1 MDEALAERVV
11 KKLGALGAS
20 YAEAR
25 IEDVSYEFYVM
36 RSGNLDA
43 ADASRVTGIGMRALV
58 DGALAF
64 ASLDRLTPDAADA
77 QAVRCVR
84 LAGAAAKRAKRKI
97 KLCNEKAYVANV
109 SVKEKR
115 KLSSVPREE
124 KLELLKEVDKAV
136 PKGVKVPG
144 RNLYMSVVK
153 AEKLFVNSD
162 GAKIR
167 TTTPIV
173 YMSATAT
180 VNANGKNAQAMLW
193 MGGTGGWEA
202 MLALNAGARM
212 ERECKIL
219 HANLTK
225 GVAPPKGKIDLV
237 VGPEVTGIAAHE
249 SCGHPYE
256 ADRIMGREAAQAGES
271 FVKLNMLGTRIG
283 SKVPTIME
291 DPTLPGSYGY
301 YLYDDEGV
309 KARPRTLMK
318 NGVIN
323 EFLHNRETAAR
334 AGLKNSNGSAR
345 ADGFNREPLVRMA
358 NTFVKPGDYKFDELI
373 EDVRLGVYVNSF
385 NEWNIDDTRYNQK
398 YVGREAFLIENGELK
413 GPIANP
419 RIEVTTPDFWSAVDA
434 VGSDFFLSVGT
445 CGKGEP
451 AQGVPVGMGGP
462 HMRLRGLRLGGA

>member
-1 MDEALAERVV
+1 MDDALAERVV

-36 RSGNLDA
+36 RNGNLDA
-43 ADASRVTGIGMRALV
+43 ADASRATGIGMRALV
-58 DGALAF
+58 NGALSF

-77 QAVRCVR
+77 QAARCVR
-84 LAGAAAKRAKRKI
+84 LASAAAKRAKRKI
-97 KLCNEKAYVANV
+97 MLCNEKAHVATI
-109 SVKEKR
+109 SVKEKT
-115 KLSSVPREE
+115 KLSSIPRED
-124 KLELLKEVDKAV
+124 KLELLKEVDKSV

-144 RNLYMSVVK
+144 RFLYMQIVK
-153 AEKLFVNSD
+153 SEKLFVNSD

-202 MLALNAGARM
+202 MLALNGPKRM
-212 ERECKIL
+212 ERECNIL

-225 GVAPPKGKIDLV
+225 GVAPPKGKIDIV
-237 VGPEVTGIAAHE
+237 VGPEVTGIATHE

-271 FVKLNMLGTRIG
+271 FVKLDMLGKRIG
-283 SKVPTIME
+283 NKAATVIE

-309 KARPRTLMK
+309 KARPRILMK

-323 EFLHNRETAAR
+323 DFLHNRETAAR

-373 EDVRLGVYVNSF
+373 EDVKLGVYVNSF

-398 YVGREAFLIENGELK
+398 YVGREAFLIEKGELK
-413 GPIANP
+413 GPVANP

-434 VGSDFFLSVGT
+434 VGNDFFLSVGT

>member
-1 MDEALAERVV
+1 MDDDLAERVV

-25 IEDVSYEFYVM
+25 IEDVSYEYYVM
-36 RSGNLDA
+36 RKGNLDA
-43 ADASRVTGIGMRALV
+43 ANESRATGIGMRALV
-58 DGALAF
+58 GGALAF
-64 ASLDRLTPDAADA
+64 ASLDRLTPEAADA
-77 QAVRCVR
+77 QAERCVR

-97 KLCNEKAYVANV
+97 RLCSEKAHVATV
-109 SVKEKR
+109 AVKEKR
-115 KLSSVPREE
+115 KLSSVSREE
-124 KLELLKEVDKAV
+124 KLALLNEVDKSV
-136 PKGVKVPG
+136 PEGVKVPG
-144 RNLYMSVVK
+144 RNLYMQLTKS
-153 AEKLFVNSD
+153 EKLFVNSD
-162 GAKIR
+162 GARIR

-180 VNANGKNAQAMLW
+180 VNAKGKNAQAMLW

-202 MLALNAGARM
+202 MLALDGPGRM
-212 ERECKIL
+212 ERECRIL
-219 HANLTK
+219 NANLTK
-225 GVAPPKGKIDLV
+225 GKAPPKGKIDIV
-237 VGPEVTGIAAHE
+237 VGPEVTGIATHE

-271 FVKLNMLGTRIG
+271 FVKLDMLGKRIG
-283 SKVPTIME
+283 SKAATVIE
-291 DPTLPGSYGY
+291 DPTLPGSYGH

-318 NGVIN
+318 NGIIN

-334 AGLKNSNGSAR
+334 AGLRSSNGSAR

-358 NTFVKPGDYKFDELI
+358 NTFVKPGDHKFEELI
-373 EDVRLGVYVNSF
+373 EDVKLGVYVNSF

-398 YVGREAFLIENGELK
+398 YVGREAFLIEKGELK
-413 GPIANP
+413 GPVKDP

-451 AQGVPVGMGGP
+451 GQGVPVGMGGP